1 MTGVPQAQEVL
12 EGKDSSGGACPLL
25 VGPTDPSMPALHL
38 ILVTRMNLQNIY
50 GEAESGHWPP
60 SWRTDGG
67 HCGHWVPLVA
77 DAT

>member
-38 ILVTRMNLQNIY
+38 ILDTRVNLQNIY
-50 GEAESGHWPP
+50 GEAESGHWPLLEDG
-60 SWRTDGG
+60 WRALWALGSP
-67 HCGHWVPLVA
+67 CC
-77 DAT
+77 